1 MNCFLSEFNYFLR
14 VFELKNKFWH
24 LAIKEPKKLYIVR
37 QISSCITKKYN
48 GFWAISI
55 EFARKESKKSKP
67 IDIICKPT
75 KNPTISLLCYFTEDI
90 SKAYHNFYSV
100 GYKTKHGFGYY
111 ECYYCRKFF
120 LREDRHK
127 SHVEN
132 CAGIPGIVFNFNRR
146 NLITFQDNL

>member
-14 VFELKNKFWH
+14 VFELKNKLRH
-24 LAIKEPKKLYIVR
+24 LTIKEPEKQNIARPIL
-37 QISSCITKKYN
+37 SCKTEKCN
-48 GFWAISI
+48 GFQAISI
-55 EFARKESKKSKP
+55 EFARKERKKFKP
-67 IDIICKPT
+67 IDITYKPT

-132 CAGIPGIVFNFNRR
+132 CAGIPGIVYNFNRR